1 MVSDNKIINT
11 QKTDLM
17 RKNKKWSPQEEK
29 LLVENYNPEIGIRD
43 NAKLLVNIL
52 VSRTQKAIEVKTN
65 LLGLQKNSISI
76 KKDIQK
82 FKTEHKIRTNKD
94 LCVLLNNNG
103 CKVSKSTLS
112 NITLGKYNISDNLLG
127 SIYSIMDKINGDNVK
142 NKKQPIVEPIKDIES
157 IFGVESLVIVNNKKD
172 KPTTN
177 SNIVKRRKSKNNK
190 NQIKIDF
197 NVDDTKIISNE
208 LEKQKTNDEMHE
220 LKVLVDRIDS
230 ECVVLRDELKKSNE
244 EINMFK
250 IKNNTLEN
258 ENSTLTIQNE
268 IKNRQIFK
276 LKEEIEILK
285 SQLNEKQNTEKKS
298 IFSKLFNI

>member
-1 MVSDNKIINT
+1 
-11 QKTDLM
+11 
-17 RKNKKWSPQEEK
+17 
-29 LLVENYNPEIGIRD
+29 
-43 NAKLLVNIL
+43 
-52 VSRTQKAIEVKTN
+52 
-65 LLGLQKNSISI
+65 
-76 KKDIQK
+76 
-82 FKTEHKIRTNKD
+82 
-94 LCVLLNNNG
+94 
-103 CKVSKSTLS
+103 
-112 NITLGKYNISDNLLG
+112 
-127 SIYSIMDKINGDNVK
+127 
-142 NKKQPIVEPIKDIES
+142 
-157 IFGVESLVIVNNKKD
+157 
-172 KPTTN
+172 
-177 SNIVKRRKSKNNK
+177 
-190 NQIKIDF
+190 
-197 NVDDTKIISNE
+197 
-208 LEKQKTNDEMHE
+208 MHE